1 MDVGTPLRDTGLKLL
16 ERSLNGLLS
25 LDENA
30 PQRLTPLRGKLV
42 EIAIRAPALR
52 FYVGVE
58 EDAMRL
64 TTGTR
69 RAPDAV
75 ISGSALGLLRHGLG
89 AEAQAALQRGDM
101 GITGDLQA
109 GTALRALFAEL
120 DVDWEEQA
128 ARLVGDVFA
137 HQLGNAARDL
147 RRWAE
152 YGADSLRHGLGDYL
166 REESRLLAD
175 RHDTG
180 DFLDEVDALRN
191 DAERL
196 QRRIDRLQARLPG
209 RGGRRA

>member
-25 LDENA
+25 LDEDAARRLA
-30 PQRLTPLRGKLV
+30 PLHGKRV
-42 EIAIRAPALR
+42 EIAIRAPSLR
-52 FYVGVE
+52 FFVDVE
-58 EDAMRL
+58 GDALHLSTDPRHAAD
-64 TTGTR
+64 T
-69 RAPDAV
+69 V
-75 ISGSALGLLRHGLG
+75 ISGSALGMLRHGLS

-101 GITGDLQA
+101 AITGNLQA
-109 GTALRALFAEL
+109 GAALRALFAEL
-120 DVDWEEQA
+120 DIDWEEQA
-128 ARLVGDVFA
+128 ARLLGDVLA

-175 RHDTG
+175 HQDTG
-180 DFLDEVDALRN
+180 AFLDEVDVLRN

-196 QRRIDRLQARLPG
+196 QRRIDRLQAGLAG
-209 RGGRRA
+209 RGDRRP